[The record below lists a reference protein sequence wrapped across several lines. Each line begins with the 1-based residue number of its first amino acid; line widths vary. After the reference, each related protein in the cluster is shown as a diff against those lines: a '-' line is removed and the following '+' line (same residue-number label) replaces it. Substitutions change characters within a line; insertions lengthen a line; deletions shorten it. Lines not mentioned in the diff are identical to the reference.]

1 MESSSSSSS
10 PSSLPSTST
19 SSSSSTSTST
29 STLTSFEAFH
39 TKQLRQR
46 AREKYEQQL
55 HKDEDDDDV
64 VGAGGG
70 TPMMT
75 IPGCWPCVSWSRTQ
89 IGETLERLE
98 VQSTIVFLIYVDWLV
113 FTLYYIHDME
123 TTCSIFGITGD
134 GDGDGVDVGAGAGMN
149 GGDGVLVSKFLASV
163 LNFNMMVFVL
173 EAMFIMYAFGMQCLE
188 HYGYML
194 DIVLLFAI
202 VYHDLFE
209 LDFGIG
215 GGIGG
220 IIGVGGGGSPLR
232 FLTLLRVWR
241 MARITSTTLQLQKVK
256 HDDTKEELTALQS
269 KMDRTL
275 LDVKRLKANCTTEGD
290 LRKQVERMLEEYR
303 GEIGVMKEALQIAA
317 MDVVKVAAA
326 ASAASAAADAD
337 ADGSSGIDIDGV
349 VVGGGGSVVVVGGGG
364 GEEATRRSGR
374 SRSRDTMMDVVEGDT
389 FYDGAE

>member
-10 PSSLPSTST
+10 PSSLPSTS
-19 SSSSSTSTST
+19 
-29 STLTSFEAFH
+29 TSFEAFH

-134 GDGDGVDVGAGAGMN
+134 GDGDGDGDGAGVGAGMN
-149 GGDGVLVSKFLASV
+149 GGDGILLGNHGHGNGILVSKFLASV

-326 ASAASAAADAD
+326 SAAADAD

-374 SRSRDTMMDVVEGDT
+374 SRSRDTMMDVVEGDA

>member
-1 MESSSSSSS
+1 MKSSSSSSS
-10 PSSLPSTST
+10 PSTLPS
-19 SSSSSTSTST
+19 
-29 STLTSFEAFH
+29 TSFEAFH

-55 HKDEDDDDV
+55 HKNDGDDDDDDNV
-64 VGAGGG
+64 GG
-70 TPMMT
+70 TPMTM
-75 IPGCWPCVSWSRTQ
+75 IPGYWPCLSWSRTQ
-89 IGETLERLE
+89 IGQTLERLE
-98 VQSTIVFLIYVDWLV
+98 VQSTIVFLIYIDWLV

-134 GDGDGVDVGAGAGMN
+134 GDGAGAGDGVGAGMN
-149 GGDGVLVSKFLASV
+149 GGDGILVSKFLASV

-215 GGIGG
+215 GIGG
-220 IIGVGGGGSPLR
+220 IIGDIIGVGVGGIVGGSSSCSPLR

-290 LRKQVERMLEEYR
+290 LRKEVERMLEEYR

-317 MDVVKVAAA
+317 MDVVKVAAEA
-326 ASAASAAADAD
+326 A
-337 ADGSSGIDIDGV
+337 ADGSSTSSSGIGGV
-349 VVGGGGSVVVVGGGG
+349 VVGGG

-374 SRSRDTMMDVVEGDT
+374 SRSRHTMMDVEGDT

>member
-1 MESSSSSSS
+1 MKSSSSSSS
-10 PSSLPSTST
+10 PSTLPSTST
-19 SSSSSTSTST
+19 S
-29 STLTSFEAFH
+29 TSFEAFH

-55 HKDEDDDDV
+55 HKNDGDDDDDDNV
-64 VGAGGG
+64 GG
-70 TPMMT
+70 TPMTM
-75 IPGCWPCVSWSRTQ
+75 IPGYWPCLSWSRTQ
-89 IGETLERLE
+89 IGQTLERLE
-98 VQSTIVFLIYVDWLV
+98 VQSTIVFLIYIDWLV

-134 GDGDGVDVGAGAGMN
+134 GDGAGAGDGVGAGMN
-149 GGDGVLVSKFLASV
+149 GGDGILVSKFLASV

-215 GGIGG
+215 GIGG
-220 IIGVGGGGSPLR
+220 IIGDIIGVGVGGIVGGSSSCSPLR

-290 LRKQVERMLEEYR
+290 LRKEVERMLEEYR

-317 MDVVKVAAA
+317 MDVVKVAAEA
-326 ASAASAAADAD
+326 AAADESSTS
-337 ADGSSGIDIDGV
+337 SSGIGGV
-349 VVGGGGSVVVVGGGG
+349 VVGGG

-374 SRSRDTMMDVVEGDT
+374 SRSRHTMMDVEGDT